1 MFAVKS
7 KHETQC
13 SKLIPTFSIKNK
25 NTYVYIYFTYYFF
38 SFLGKFPMINSAKKI
53 YFRCLTRHK
62 QIASKIHIPPRMM
75 YCNMSWL
82 RSQINKYCRVH
93 VLILLLCSIYLRIM
107 IMPKKRDYLTC
118 EKRIVYLLNPNTNS
132 ENNIS
137 IITRF
142 KHSSSRLQDQRG

>member
-1 MFAVKS
+1 M
-7 KHETQC
+7 
-13 SKLIPTFSIKNK
+13 
-25 NTYVYIYFTYYFF
+25 YIFISHTIFF

-53 YFRCLTRHK
+53 YFRCRTRHK

-107 IMPKKRDYLTC
+107 IMPKQRDYLTC

-142 KHSSSRLQDQRG
+142 KHSSSRLQDQRGQEIGLIRRPKNLREAQLSSKFV